1 MFHDLSM
8 LKPFGVFQG
17 DGKLVKDRMI
27 KWL

>member
-17 DGKLVKDRMI
+17 DGTLVKAMMI